1 MTLFICYL
9 IIICFS
15 LFECKLYV
23 NRNIKAPCRALWM
36 DSQLSEND
44 AFCRGV
50 CRSIVK
56 TGVDFT
62 IWREIARMQDAI
74 YFDTAVYWVKFFFF
88 FPLVSPPPGYM
99 INEITSPFWSHGG
112 QYNNHFL
119 TGSNMLFLLVCV
131 LSKCFHRRFSCI
143 SDFYFQ
149 SVFADIPNSIWNGWT
164 HWGALGPCE
173 REKWML

>member
-1 MTLFICYL
+1 MQDLCTHCSFVLWPSFYKIFSRPVPYWGSGLSSNVTPEKGLPSLYYLKSHTLLTLTFISFSLLSEMTLFICYL

-44 AFCRGV
+44 AFCKGV

-62 IWREIARMQDAI
+62 IWREIARMQDAM

-88 FPLVSPPPGYM
+88 PSFPPHLD
-99 INEITSPFWSHGG
+99 TW
-112 QYNNHFL
+112 
-119 TGSNMLFLLVCV
+119 
-131 LSKCFHRRFSCI
+131 
-143 SDFYFQ
+143 
-149 SVFADIPNSIWNGWT
+149 
-164 HWGALGPCE
+164 
-173 REKWML
+173 